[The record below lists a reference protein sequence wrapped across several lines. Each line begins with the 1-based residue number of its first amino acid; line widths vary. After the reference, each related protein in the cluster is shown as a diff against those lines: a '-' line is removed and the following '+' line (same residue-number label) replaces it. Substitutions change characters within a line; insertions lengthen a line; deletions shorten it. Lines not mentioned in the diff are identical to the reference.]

1 MKLTSPICSRPST
14 TTGSSRKSKLPKVP
28 SSYSPCKTTR
38 FYEVEKEENINPI
51 PMINEGDHLPPAA
64 AWMIP
69 RKTPIITKQYI
80 YEPLNYKINNHLVPN
95 NKTRNMNESQT
106 DYRKKLYESEYDD
119 EEDERMILK
128 MRREEI
134 ENEMKLLNNQIEE
147 LKTKEM
153 NRSNQRLFTETHKK
167 PERRSPYINTMF

>member
-1 MKLTSPICSRPST
+1 MKPISPICSRPCTTNGST
-14 TTGSSRKSKLPKVP
+14 RRSKWPEVP
-28 SSYSPCKTTR
+28 ASYSPCKTTR
-38 FYEVEKEENINPI
+38 FYEVEKQEDINPI

-69 RKTPIITKQYI
+69 RKTPVISKQYT
-80 YEPLNYKINNHLVPN
+80 YEPFNYKINNHLVPN
-95 NKTRNMNESQT
+95 TKSRNMNQTQT
-106 DYRKKLYESEYDD
+106 DYRKQLYESEYDD

-128 MRREEI
+128 MRKEEI

-147 LKTKEM
+147 LKTKEK
-153 NRSNQRLFTETHKK
+153 NRSTQRLFTETHRR